1 MKSWVKLFAGC
12 VLGWL
17 AATAALAQTTEGLAA
32 RMDAYMRARTELGH
46 FTGAVAVMRNGES
59 VFEGAYGPADL
70 NGRANTPE
78 TLFQAAS
85 ITKPMTA
92 WAILK
97 LRDAGRL
104 TLDDRLCRF
113 IQPCPEAWSGITLD
127 QLLRHTAGVPDYE
140 AALGLGSQEWT
151 AMMRRPDSAS
161 AIVDWARERPLD
173 FVPGERFAYSNTG
186 YVLLARVIAE
196 ASGQGYETWVRE
208 SVLTPVGMTAARLGG
223 EGPADGLADGLTG
236 TDEPSSEVLAAG
248 RKPGP
253 DWMRAV
259 PATVPGVD
267 HGDAALLTTAADL
280 ARFGDRYMAAL
291 SPEDAELVRRDPTG
305 EGYGLGWMLTPNGGL
320 AHNGQLPG
328 FISRLSLDPATGL
341 SVAVLGNFDGGRF
354 DVVARDLALIASV
367 RPYEAPRSHPIVSMD
382 PAWAEGLTGPWKMG
396 ALDVT
401 IELQD
406 GRLFLAAPGRFRAGL
421 LPEGRDVFYLPFFEG
436 VIRVQRDAAD
446 AVTGWTLTFR
456 GESHP
461 ARRP

>member
-1 MKSWVKLFAGC
+1 MFVWLRVFLA
-12 VLGWL
+12 LMIL
-17 AATAALAQTTEGLAA
+17 AAAPAARADDLAA

-46 FTGAVAVMRNGES
+46 FTGAVAVMRNSELL
-59 VFEGAYGPADL
+59 FQGAYGPADL

-92 WAILK
+92 LAILR

-113 IQPCPEAWSGITLD
+113 IQPCPESWSQITLD

-140 AALGLGSQEWT
+140 TALTLGSPDWT
-151 AMMRRPDSAS
+151 AMMRRPDSAA
-161 AIVDWARERPLD
+161 AIVDWARARPLD
-173 FVPGERFAYSNTG
+173 FAPGQRFAYSNTG

-196 ASGQGYETWVRE
+196 ASGESYEQYVRE
-208 SVLTPVGMTAARLGG
+208 TVLAPFSLTAARLGG
-223 EGPADGLADGLTG
+223 DGPADKLASGLTG

-248 RKPGP
+248 RAPGP
-253 DWMRAV
+253 EWMRAV
-259 PATVPGVD
+259 PETIPGAD

-280 ARFGDRYMAAL
+280 ARFGDRYLATL

-320 AHNGQLPG
+320 AHNGVLPG
-328 FISRLSLDPATGL
+328 FVSRLSLDPANGL
-341 SVAVLGNFDGGRF
+341 TIAVLSNFDGGRF
-354 DVVARDLALIASV
+354 DAVARDLAQIARG
-367 RPYEAPRSHPIVSMD
+367 RPYEAPRSHRIAPMD
-382 PAWAEGLTGPWKMG
+382 PAWAEGLTGAWKMG

-401 IELQD
+401 IEMQN

-436 VIRVQRDAAD
+436 VIRVERDAAE